1 MSYRSYMS
9 YRVVFQ
15 SANQR
20 ISQSAGA
27 VLNLYEL
34 LHRADV
40 RVHNVP
46 LGALRVNFRIPQF
59 KGDANPVTG
68 VVAGEELHGEFQK
81 IPAKPIVVLQKLDG
95 TLEVVTGRHRLDLAR
110 RNGLETIPANIIK
123 EADGWTPES
132 AALLDAFDN
141 ILDEKGSYADYVPFF
156 RKAGIPRE
164 VAEAYGLLARPK
176 GRLSFEIA
184 MNGCDDLVS
193 FVAAGDKRVTPDVA
207 AAICRAVPVPAA
219 AREAGVLT
227 GQAAR
232 YDAIQHYV
240 IRAVIDEG
248 LRADQAEIMANGIR
262 AEYAKR
268 AEANTIQQDDL
279 FGADETFNTEMALR
293 AKYAGDQIA
302 KINLDLRALKIVSG
316 KQSGNVAA
324 KDSLLK
330 KYNIK
335 GPDDSAGIERAI
347 QELETLHHRW
357 QHYYTDAELSKEADA
372 FVKKSLRLDPED
384 QPPVVVVQ
392 PDANDSR
399 FTIHDSPAGQSPASP
414 EPDAIRAERATPYA
428 GHIWRGPDGEE
439 IPSAGGERITIP
451 DKGFL
456 PLMGRTL
463 ERTSLSPETYPA
475 DAIVWEPL
483 RLPHNDILIPNTVLG
498 KRIER
503 PANLSNDKIDAI
515 AKDYINA
522 HNAYANALHAL
533 GERPA
538 TGAAKQKAWDK
549 KVETLKATLEKQTQ
563 PYERLVED
571 LEAFAKPYGKSAVGH
586 YVKNADGTFRIVGG
600 RNAMI
605 DGDYLQPDGSMRA
618 RKTASRSRSPTGR
631 APAIGSRANRSS
643 RTNLS

>member
-1 MSYRSYMS
+1 MT
-9 YRVVFQ
+9 
-15 SANQR
+15 
-20 ISQSAGA
+20 
-27 VLNLYEL
+27 
-34 LHRADV
+34 
-40 RVHNVP
+40 P
-46 LGALRVNFRIPQF
+46 
-59 KGDANPVTG
+59 
-68 VVAGEELHGEFQK
+68 
-81 IPAKPIVVLQKLDG
+81 
-95 TLEVVTGRHRLDLAR
+95 
-110 RNGLETIPANIIK
+110 PANNP
-123 EADGWTPES
+123 G
-132 AALLDAFDN
+132 F
-141 ILDEKGSYADYVPFF
+141 
-156 RKAGIPRE
+156 
-164 VAEAYGLLARPK
+164 
-176 GRLSFEIA
+176 
-184 MNGCDDLVS
+184 
-193 FVAAGDKRVTPDVA
+193 
-207 AAICRAVPVPAA
+207 PAA
-219 AREAGVLT
+219 APQGRGATPHQPGQASNLPSFQTSGGEAAIALT

-248 LRADQAEIMANGIR
+248 LRADQAELMANGIR

-268 AEANTIQQDDL
+268 AEAKNVQQDDL
-279 FGADETFNTEMALR
+279 FGFDETFNTEMALR

-335 GPDDSAGIERAI
+335 GPDDTAGIERAI

-428 GHIWRGPDGEE
+428 GHIWRGPAGAE

-463 ERTSLSPETYPA
+463 ERTSLTPETYPA

-503 PANLSNDKIDAI
+503 PASLSDKKIEAI
-515 AKDYINA
+515 VKAYVKAN
-522 HNAYANALHAL
+522 NAYADALQAL
-533 GERPA
+533 GDRPA

-605 DGDYLQPDGSMRA
+605 DGDYLQPDGSMLHILDRTTNVAVARTQNGKPIEVTHWTRPLNTRYAIGADGRPAEVFIYGEDGRPTSHLTLRNGAPIDPRNPDRVHMGEMVDGYDGDGIYRNGQRVDTLTPEELNAAPAEPAPQATADELPLGSPATPNGARPESSAQTSARTKGETGQARGTARA
-618 RKTASRSRSPTGR
+618 HGDGGRFRSRGLDRRTRKWTRLHACSPGGER
-631 APAIGSRANRSS
+631 LDHQR
-643 RTNLS
+643 